1 VAIIYS
7 GLEQPWTSSICLP
20 QTRVKLRIGGTAQT
34 RSPKRLCRCP
44 KGRRLRVGCVRNPE
58 QKQEHCFLMRN
69 PEQTFIT
76 FDSSLI
82 ASVCSSWNPEKVAR
96 VSSLIKQFRPQIL
109 NMFVWLKCQQKQL
122 YILPAKK
129 NLDMLVQ
136 HSWKLWNSQRRI
148 TKNSQFPI
156 EPWNIP
162 PLHPYTGWLAGIPIM
177 AYDSPLNHSVPRNLQ
192 PTTIHQW

>member
-1 VAIIYS
+1 MYS
-7 GLEQPWTSSICLP
+7 GLEQPWTSLICLP

-34 RSPKRLCRCP
+34 RSPKRLCR
-44 KGRRLRVGCVRNPE
+44 RRLCVGCV
-58 QKQEHCFLMRN
+58 RN

-96 VSSLIKQFRPQIL
+96 VSSVIKQFRPQIL
-109 NMFVWLKCQQKQL
+109 NMCLVEMPTKTIIYLTS
-122 YILPAKK
+122 KK

-148 TKNSQFPI
+148 TKNSPFPI

-162 PLHPYTGWLAGIPIM
+162 PFHPYTGWLAGIPIM
-177 AYDSPLNHSVPRNLQ
+177 AYDSPLNHLVPRNLQ